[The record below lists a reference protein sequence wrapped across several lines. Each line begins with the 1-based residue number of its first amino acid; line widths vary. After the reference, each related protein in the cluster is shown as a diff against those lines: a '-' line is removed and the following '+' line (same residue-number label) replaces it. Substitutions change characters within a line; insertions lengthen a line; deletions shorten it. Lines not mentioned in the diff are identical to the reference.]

1 GRLDRCRPGPGPRA
15 DRGRRRQA
23 GTSAAPPGRVPGL
36 PRLVGDRQTALVR
49 PRTALIARLRSSRAV
64 LSVVRG
70 VVAWLVRRT
79 SAAVESFLFD
89 EFLEFGLEV
98 AHLVGEDP
106 PSHRPEAEG
115 HLQQVADDER
125 ADEVGDVLDQEADL
139 GLTQAEDV
147 AGYPQRDVAEHH

>member
-1 GRLDRCRPGPGPRA
+1 PRLRPRAAGLRRGRRPGRGRARRTRSAHLRPWLLRGRLDRCRPGAGPRA

-98 AHLVGEDP
+98 AHLV
-106 PSHRPEAEG
+106 
-115 HLQQVADDER
+115 
-125 ADEVGDVLDQEADL
+125 
-139 GLTQAEDV
+139 
-147 AGYPQRDVAEHH
+147 